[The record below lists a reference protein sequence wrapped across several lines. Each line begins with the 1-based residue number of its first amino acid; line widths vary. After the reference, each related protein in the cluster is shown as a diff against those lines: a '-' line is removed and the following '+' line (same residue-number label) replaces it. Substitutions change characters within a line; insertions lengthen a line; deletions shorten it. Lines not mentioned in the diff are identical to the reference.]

1 VRCATVT
8 RLAAGESLQVRG
20 SEDQLVV
27 VVHGLLIPALP
38 VADAA
43 GGMKIIG
50 VERDKPEPR
59 FVLHCPST
67 CAALSNPCSN
77 STCSSLV
84 SFKLKFPSVTPRF
97 CPFRV
102 VRDGNLLVR
111 TAPHAAALPHLRIA
125 TRNVLKTIGIARRGA
140 PAQESSLSG
149 GQMAA
154 PKIGAALPGG
164 EDGEVPGPDL
174 TEPAAVADQEA
185 SSGHGQQDTKMAAQA
200 SFKGSFR
207 AAPRPLM
214 QQGSFKGAMG
224 STKGSFRRAGGTRFS
239 GSFKGSGG
247 TTGEDRRS
255 PTADVEQ
262 QEGLAGSP
270 SDALTQLAETVRDS
284 IALTPKFDLG
294 NLSYTALQPCELLLV
309 SVQAFQAHVDSWQ
322 QDLRLS
328 LWLQR
333 PCASGDRWKAKSWR
347 RVLLL
352 IEAAVLTLTDPRSE
366 ELLLTLQLSVGRT
379 AARAAPPGEHAA
391 AQAVLDLSAELQGG
405 GTFEE
410 EGQGL
415 WCLHILP
422 PNSTPSH
429 PAKPARL
436 PRPQEHLVAEPGVF
450 PSEVA
455 GDEGSACSLIF
466 SAASEAERDRCIEAI
481 SYYRLEASVQAAAA
495 ATTSVAAATG
505 SPDVSTDRLH
515 SIPTSQPGTSP
526 QRLAGGEDS
535 KSVTHEGAN
544 LSAVGYNSGC
554 TDASPAQNGANAF
567 EEPATDSKSS
577 SVPVA
582 AGGSRT
588 PTRIPGHQS
597 ELQQGS
603 NVPLGE
609 TVVGNSLGDSRSGAE
624 EDSVNLSHPSL
635 AQPVSTITG
644 YSADS
649 QDDTG
654 RQAGTHP
661 ESKAN
666 ISTVEEA
673 EPQTAVAV
681 AAGRARR
688 NGLSP
693 AEAKG
698 TLDGDRHQAPH
709 GEPAGSAPAGS
720 TPATVDPVAA
730 GHGMLGSMMALR
742 KCQGV
747 EELLTPENEAQ
758 LAERFSTSLARL
770 HDRLERNRIV
780 QVLMNPGHI
789 TPQRWNDLCAAC
801 GT

>member
-1 VRCATVT
+1 
-8 RLAAGESLQVRG
+8 
-20 SEDQLVV
+20 
-27 VVHGLLIPALP
+27 
-38 VADAA
+38 
-43 GGMKIIG
+43 
-50 VERDKPEPR
+50 
-59 FVLHCPST
+59 
-67 CAALSNPCSN
+67 
-77 STCSSLV
+77 
-84 SFKLKFPSVTPRF
+84 
-97 CPFRV
+97 
-102 VRDGNLLVR
+102 
-111 TAPHAAALPHLRIA
+111 
-125 TRNVLKTIGIARRGA
+125 
-140 PAQESSLSG
+140 
-149 GQMAA
+149 MAA
-154 PKIGAALPGG
+154 PKIGAALPEGEGG
-164 EDGEVPGPDL
+164 EAPIGGEVPGPDL
-174 TEPAAVADQEA
+174 TEPAAVADQGA
-185 SSGHGQQDTKMAAQA
+185 SSEHGQQDTKLAAQA
-200 SFKGSFR
+200 SVKGSFR

-239 GSFKGSGG
+239 SSFKGPGG

-262 QEGLAGSP
+262 QEGLAASP

-284 IALTPKFDLG
+284 IALTPKFDAG

-322 QDLRLS
+322 QDLRFS

-352 IEAAVLTLTDPRSE
+352 MEAAVLTLTDPRSE

-415 WCLHILP
+415 WCLRILP
-422 PNSTPSH
+422 PDSTPSH

-436 PRPQEHLVAEPGVF
+436 PRPEEHLVAEPGVF

-481 SYYRLEASVQAAAA
+481 SYYRLEAAVQAAAA
-495 ATTSVAAATG
+495 ATASVAAAAG
-505 SPDVSTDRLH
+505 SPDVSTNRLQ
-515 SIPTSQPGTSP
+515 SITTSQPGTSP
-526 QRLAGGEDS
+526 QRLAGGEVS

-544 LSAVGYNSGC
+544 LSAVGSNSGC

-577 SVPVA
+577 AVPVA
-582 AGGSRT
+582 AGESRT
-588 PTRIPGHQS
+588 PPRIPGHQS
-597 ELQQGS
+597 ELQRGS
-603 NVPLGE
+603 NVPLGNI
-609 TVVGNSLGDSRSGAE
+609 VVGDGLGDSRSGAA

-635 AQPVSTITG
+635 AQPESTITG

-654 RQAGTHP
+654 RQAGTHT
-661 ESKAN
+661 ESKAKV
-666 ISTVEEA
+666 STVEEA

-681 AAGRARR
+681 ATGRARR
-688 NGLSP
+688 SGLSP
-693 AEAKG
+693 AEAEG

-709 GEPAGSAPAGS
+709 GEPAGS
-720 TPATVDPVAA
+720 TPATVDPMAA
-730 GHGMLGSMMALR
+730 GHGMLGSLMALR
-742 KCQGV
+742 KCQG